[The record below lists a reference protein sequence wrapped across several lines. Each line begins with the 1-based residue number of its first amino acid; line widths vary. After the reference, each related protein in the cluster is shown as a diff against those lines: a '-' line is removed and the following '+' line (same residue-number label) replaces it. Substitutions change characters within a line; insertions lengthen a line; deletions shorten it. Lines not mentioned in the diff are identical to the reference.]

1 MADSGLEARLSWLLE
16 HASDMVSVIDQDGT
30 VRYESPS
37 VERLLGWRPEEL
49 VGTQLLDYV
58 HPDDVALV
66 RAAIAHRIA
75 DPTPVNPPT
84 EFRVRARDGSW
95 HVLAAMSR
103 VTQDETGAVN
113 LVVNSR
119 DVTEQR
125 ALEERLRQAQRM
137 ESIARLATAAAH
149 EINNPLAVLLG
160 HLAMLDKATPG
171 NPRIEK
177 MVEAAQRIRDIVRR
191 MTHISRVETVERTSS
206 TLPEMLDIRK
216 SSDAGGAPPGGS
228 AP

>member
-1 MADSGLEARLSWLLE
+1 MTVDDSRVPLSWLIE
-16 HASDMVSVIDQDGT
+16 HASDVVSVINSDG
-30 VRYESPS
+30 VIQYESPS
-37 VERLLGWRPEEL
+37 VERLLGWRPDEL
-49 VGTQLLDYV
+49 LGRRILDYV
-58 HPDDVALV
+58 HPDDVAHV
-66 RAAIAHRIA
+66 SAAIVRRIA

-103 VTQDETGAVN
+103 VTQDARGTMT

-125 ALEERLRQAQRM
+125 VLEERLGRAQRL
-137 ESIARLATAAAH
+137 ESIAQLARAAAH

-160 HLAMLDKATPG
+160 HLSILDKDTPG

-177 MVEAAQRIRDIVRR
+177 MIESAERIRDIVSR
-191 MTHISRVETVERTSS
+191 MTRLSRVEMVEPAPAG
-206 TLPEMLDIRK
+206 LPAMLDIWK
-216 SSDAGGAPPGGS
+216 SSDEAETPP
-228 AP
+228 PDRR